1 MYTIQVRKKGSRVT
15 TPIEIDQSIVPMIQ
29 LLALSD
35 ESRIDLVK
43 YKDEIFDYLGS
54 TSMSGAALIIK
65 LLKQNEKVELVKHS

>member
-15 TPIEIDQSIVPMIQ
+15 APIEIDQSIVPMIQ